1 MYAICFIPRLRRVSM
16 QLTHGAELLDADD
29 DSSSAQSSF
38 ELLGNLAIYKV
49 TFERILYHWR
59 VDFVLS
65 LFIFFVFVP
74 MTLYNSLRIVSIS
87 A

>member
-1 MYAICFIPRLRRVSM
+1 M
-16 QLTHGAELLDADD
+16 QLTHGAELLDD
-29 DSSSAQSSF
+29 DSDSFLKSSF
-38 ELLGNLAIYKV
+38 ELLGNLAIYRV

-65 LFIFFVFVP
+65 LLHNTLILFVLVP
-74 MTLYNSLRIVSIS
+74 ITLYNSLRIVSIS